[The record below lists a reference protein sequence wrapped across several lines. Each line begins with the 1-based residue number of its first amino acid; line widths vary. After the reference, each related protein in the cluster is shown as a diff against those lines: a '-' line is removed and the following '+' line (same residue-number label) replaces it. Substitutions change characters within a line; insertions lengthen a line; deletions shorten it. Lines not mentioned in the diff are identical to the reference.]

1 MVFKINSCGLRPTAD
16 QKMRDATDASQLLK
30 SLTQENKP
38 LNLNDQQKKAAD
50 EGLED
55 VAKVLGQDLGE
66 WRAQLGL

>member
-1 MVFKINSCGLRPTAD
+1 
-16 QKMRDATDASQLLK
+16 MRDATDASQLLK